1 MILLIIITLLTAGYG
16 IWLISVRKQHDQ
28 MITQVKHRIHVN
40 GIRGKSS
47 VTRLIAA
54 SLREGNIRTL
64 GKTTGTAARVII
76 GHRSET
82 VVDRHEA
89 SIGEQRKIML
99 AYLQSK
105 TKTYDALVFECMA
118 INPLYQKYLE
128 EKIMQSTIGV
138 ITNVR
143 EDHMDL
149 LGTTLPDIARSL
161 SATIPYDGHLVTAE
175 TNEEILAIFKL
186 ECQKRRSQLHAVGN
200 MPVGNHHMARFRHF
214 EYKSNVAIAIK
225 VAQLTGVNRQTA
237 INGMLKASADP
248 GAFKLKQLTRKKT
261 TIHWANLFAIN
272 DRESFIL
279 TVEALSHKVGSGTK
293 KAVILNNRKD
303 RPERVAQFVNI
314 CVKDLDVDYIF
325 TFGDYEH
332 QVQQELRKHP
342 SSKVI
347 AVNLGNSSKYKS
359 VSGRTLLDTM
369 VKTFQGHETILFGA
383 VNIHTPQAVSLL
395 QKIDGRKNHAH

>member
-1 MILLIIITLLTAGYG
+1 MIFLIIITVLTTGYAFS
-16 IWLISVRKQHDQ
+16 LIFTRRQHDE
-28 MITQVKHRIHVN
+28 MITKVEHRIHVN

-64 GKTTGTAARVII
+64 GKTTGTAARVIT
-76 GHRSET
+76 GHRSE
-82 VVDRHEA
+82 VAVDRREA

-99 AYLQSK
+99 DYLKSDEHS
-105 TKTYDALVFECMA
+105 YDAVVFECMA

-128 EKIMQSTIGV
+128 EKIMHSTIGV

-161 SATIPYDGHLVTAE
+161 SATIPHDGHLVTAE
-175 TNEEILAIFKL
+175 TNEEILEIFKQ
-186 ECQKRRSQLHAVGN
+186 ECRKRHSKLHAVGN
-200 MPVGNHHMARFRHF
+200 MPVGNHHMARFKHF

-225 VAQLTGVNRQTA
+225 VAQLAGIPRQTA
-237 INGMLKASADP
+237 ISGMLKASADP

-261 TIHWANLFAIN
+261 TVHWANLFAIN
-272 DRESFIL
+272 DRESFIM
-279 TVEALSHKVGSGTK
+279 TVEALSRKVGSNTK

-314 CVKDLDVDYIF
+314 CVKELDVDYIF

-332 QVQQELRKHP
+332 QVQQELRKYP
-342 SSKVI
+342 TSQVV
-347 AVNLGNSSKYKS
+347 AVNLGNSSKYRS
-359 VSGRTLLDTM
+359 VSGRTLLDTI
-369 VKTFQGHETILFGA
+369 VGTFNGNETILFGA

-395 QKIDGRKNHAH
+395 KKIEGRKNHAH